1 MKDPTTLFSDK
12 GSTRGRQTL
21 FRVTYRMQI
30 GLIRI
35 ADNKANMIMGI
46 NAMIIS
52 ILMGIISTRMIL
64 SKETVNENLILS
76 IPIVLIMLTAL
87 FTTIFAIRAVQP
99 RLISKKK
106 DMAGQNEKTSLLFFE
121 NVWKLESEEYI
132 NKMEN
137 LLESP
142 QEIYQNMIVDIHN
155 QSKVLHWKYRFIR
168 LAYIIFIIGYSISIL
183 SFLFLWLFIS

>member
-1 MKDPTTLFSDK
+1 MKNSTTLYTGK

-52 ILMGIISTRMIL
+52 ILMGIISARMIL
-64 SKETVNENLILS
+64 SNETVNENLILS
-76 IPIVLIMLTAL
+76 VPIVLIMLTAL
-87 FTTIFAIRAVQP
+87 FTTVFAIRAVQP
-99 RLISKKK
+99 RIISPKE
-106 DMAGQNEKTSLLFFE
+106 DTMGQNEKTSLLFFE
-121 NVWKLESEEYI
+121 NVWNLKSEEYI
-132 NKMEN
+132 DKMEN

-142 QEIYQNMIVDIHN
+142 QEIYQHMIIDIYN
-155 QSKVLHWKYRFIR
+155 QAKVLHWKYRSIR
-168 LAYIIFIIGYSISIL
+168 IAYVIFIIGYCISIL
-183 SFLFLWLFIS
+183 SFLFLWLFIQ